1 MKHTAFLVVFF
12 VTISVFSQ
20 GYKTKNDA
28 YLPTSLRITVIDGLG
43 NYVEGANV
51 AIYNNEED
59 FKNSENPVQEPQ
71 LTNEKGIVTFKDIE
85 AIAYYVDVTK
95 DKMSNYG
102 GAQLTPE
109 LKAGRMNKVNIVIE

>member
-1 MKHTAFLVVFF
+1 MKHTAFLV
-12 VTISVFSQ
+12 ISLGMLSLLSLGFRPD
-20 GYKTKNDA
+20 KNT
-28 YLPTSLRITVIDGLG
+28 YLPTSLKITVIDGLG

-51 AIYNNEED
+51 AIYESEED

-71 LTNEKGIVTFKDIE
+71 LTNEKGIAVFKDIE
-85 AIAYYVDVTK
+85 AKAYYVDVTK

-109 LKAGRMNKVNIVIE
+109 LKAGRINKVNIVIE